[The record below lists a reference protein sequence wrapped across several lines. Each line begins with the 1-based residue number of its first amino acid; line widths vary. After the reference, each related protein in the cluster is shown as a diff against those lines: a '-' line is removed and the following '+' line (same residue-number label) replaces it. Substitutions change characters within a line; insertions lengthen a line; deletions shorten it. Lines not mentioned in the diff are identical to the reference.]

1 MAAKAYKN
9 NPISQGKS
17 ACLLNITDNDKTFTN
32 VFVAKNGAIRTFYPD
47 ATPDFQGTYKC
58 KV

>member
-1 MAAKAYKN
+1 M
-9 NPISQGKS
+9 
-17 ACLLNITDNDKTFTN
+17 NITDNDKTFTN